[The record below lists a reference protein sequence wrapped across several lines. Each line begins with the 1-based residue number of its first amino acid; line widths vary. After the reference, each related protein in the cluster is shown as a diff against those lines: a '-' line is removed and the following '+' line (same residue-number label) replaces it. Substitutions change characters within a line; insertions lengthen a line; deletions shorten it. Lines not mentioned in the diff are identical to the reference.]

1 MSQVA
6 QSHVGSPDTEGPVIT
21 PVVRSLV
28 AGAGL
33 LMGSVLMQR
42 ALDPKKAK
50 LPDREPEQFCL
61 APQVSEKLGYRSVCV
76 RTAEGGPNGSV
87 PQRQLPR
94 LVLDKIDGNM

>member
-1 MSQVA
+1 M
-6 QSHVGSPDTEGPVIT
+6 GSPDTEGPVIT
-21 PVVRSLV
+21 PAVRSVV

-42 ALDPKKAK
+42 ALDRPKKAK

-87 PQRQLPR
+87 PKRQLPR